1 MSRDSQAKKA
11 RRRKRQAAREAAW
24 LPAPAFED
32 VLSAEAEFDE
42 IGEAAG
48 AVDEWITGRGWV
60 LDADNAGDQLVSWV
74 YPPSAATFDDTQ
86 REPVTRIWIAV
97 EEDGDELVLTF
108 GAALVGAGAT
118 GEDGLYLLDPQTLP
132 DDIAA
137 IESYRPGLPLPV
149 LD

>member
-24 LPAPAFED
+24 LPAAAFED

-42 IGEAAG
+42 IGEAVA

-60 LDADNAGDQLVSWV
+60 LDTDNAGDQLVSWV
-74 YPPSAATFDDTQ
+74 YPRSAAKFDDAQ

-97 EEDGDELVLTF
+97 EEDDDELVLTF
-108 GAALVGAGAT
+108 GAALVGAVGD
-118 GEDGLYLLDPQTLP
+118 DGLYLLDPETLP
-132 DDIAA
+132 DDIAV
-137 IESYRPGLPLPV
+137 IENYLPGQPLPV

>member
-11 RRRKRQAAREAAW
+11 RRRKRQASRDGAW
-24 LPAPAFED
+24 LPAPVFED
-32 VLSAEAEFDE
+32 VLAAEAESDE
-42 IGEAAG
+42 IGEAVA
-48 AVDEWITGRGWV
+48 AIDEWITGRGWV
-60 LDADNAGDQLVSWV
+60 LDTDNAGDQLVSWV
-74 YPPSAATFDDTQ
+74 YPPSAVEFDDGR

-97 EEDGDELVLTF
+97 EEDDDELVLTF
-108 GAALVGAGAT
+108 GAALVGAGDDA
-118 GEDGLYLLDPQTLP
+118 EDGLYLLAPETLP